1 MQLHA
6 KLLRATLQSVV
17 GYYTPFPHDGP
28 PPPGVVPTRRP
39 LQTGASTS
47 VQPRLHNDG
56 TSLLL
61 DRLLL
66 LLKAHRDHDDDRDND
81 GHHHGRPGRLKV
93 SALPGP
99 LAEAMPRAAPREDP
113 TSPPLHD
120 AALDRVLPGAAS
132 LLLPDLSE
140 PRVATNRGDGRPAP
154 LAASG
159 RWRSQR
165 RRRQWDQCTRAG
177 FILVVVA
184 TRRFAA
190 ATAKHLGRCHEQCEH
205 EEPCV
210 Y

>member
-1 MQLHA
+1 
-6 KLLRATLQSVV
+6 
-17 GYYTPFPHDGP
+17 
-28 PPPGVVPTRRP
+28 
-39 LQTGASTS
+39 
-47 VQPRLHNDG
+47 
-56 TSLLL
+56 
-61 DRLLL
+61 
-66 LLKAHRDHDDDRDND
+66 
-81 GHHHGRPGRLKV
+81 
-93 SALPGP
+93 
-99 LAEAMPRAAPREDP
+99 MPRAAPREDP

-120 AALDRVLPGAAS
+120 AALDRRLPGAAS

-165 RRRQWDQCTRAG
+165 RRRQWDKCTRAG
-177 FILVVVA
+177 FILIALPLLLLILIPFLVVVA